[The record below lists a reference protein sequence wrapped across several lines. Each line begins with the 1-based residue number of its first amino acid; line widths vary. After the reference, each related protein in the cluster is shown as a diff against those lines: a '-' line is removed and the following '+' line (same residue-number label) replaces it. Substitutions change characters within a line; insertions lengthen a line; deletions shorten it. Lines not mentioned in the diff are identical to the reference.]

1 MIMVTLNIIAIILIL
16 VGIVMTFP
24 FFKRDKIKAIGWGL
38 NSLGWLIMLIISFI
52 KGSIMFAAFNFI
64 LLVGGLYFLITT
76 VKEMKKINGNNS

>member
-1 MIMVTLNIIAIILIL
+1 MIMVTLNIITVILIL

-24 FFKRDKIKAIGWGL
+24 FVKRDEIKAIGWGL

-52 KGSIMFAAFNFI
+52 KGSILLAVFDFI

-76 VKEMKKINGNNS
+76 VKEMKK